1 MSEDHGTEIQT
12 LKKHFPF
19 DRLKAEELASLC
31 TSGQLKDYSADDV
44 IFNEGDEGDYFCIIL
59 SGSVRIS
66 TVIPEVGE
74 ESLSILYEGDFFGE
88 MALIDDAPRAAAA
101 ISHTPTRLLVIQKQ
115 EFDNLV
121 DHNNPAAYWI
131 LWGLAKKLSQRL
143 RETDQR
149 LKAILALIRRF

>member
-1 MSEDHGTEIQT
+1 MSEEQLAEVNT
-12 LKKHFPF
+12 LKEYFPF
-19 DRLKAEELASLC
+19 DRLKDEELQSLYK
-31 TSGQLKDYSADDV
+31 SGYVKDYETDEIV
-44 IFNEGDEGDYFCIIL
+44 FNEGDSGDYFCIIL
-59 SGSVRIS
+59 SGSIRIS

-74 ESLSILYEGDFFGE
+74 ESLSILYKGDFFGE

-101 ISHTPTRLLVIQKQ
+101 IAHNAVRLLIINKK
-115 EFDNLV
+115 EFDELV
-121 DHNNPAAYWI
+121 DQNNPAAYWV

>member
-1 MSEDHGTEIQT
+1 MSEDHGTEIQI

-19 DRLKAEELASLC
+19 DRLKVEELTSLC
-31 TSGQLKDYSADDV
+31 SSGQIKDYTNDDV
-44 IFNEGDEGDYFCIIL
+44 IFNEGDVGEYFCVIL
-59 SGSVRIS
+59 SGSIRIS

-88 MALIDDAPRAAAA
+88 MALMDDAPRAAAA
-101 ISHTPTRLLVIQKQ
+101 IAHTPTRLLVIQKK
-115 EFDNLV
+115 EFNDLV
-121 DHNNPAAYWI
+121 DQNNPAAYWI

>member
-1 MSEDHGTEIQT
+1 MKEETSAETKT
-12 LKKHFPF
+12 LKNYFPF
-19 DRLKAEELASLC
+19 DRLNDSELKTLYN
-31 TSGQLKDYSADDV
+31 SGKVKEYQADEI
-44 IFNEGDEGDYFCIIL
+44 IFHEGDRGDYFCIIL
-59 SGSVRIS
+59 SGSIRIS

-74 ESLSILYEGDFFGE
+74 ESLSILYQGDFFGE

-101 ISHTPTRLLVIQKQ
+101 IAHTPTELLIMQKK
-115 EFDNLV
+115 EFDDLV
-121 DHNNPAAYWI
+121 DKNNPAAYWI

>member
-1 MSEDHGTEIQT
+1 MSADHGEDVKILQ
-12 LKKHFPF
+12 KFFPF
-19 DRLKAEELASLC
+19 DRLKKEELESLYK
-31 TSGQLKDYSADDV
+31 SGGIKNYSTDEM
-44 IFNEGDEGDYFCIIL
+44 IFNEGDVGDYFCIIL
-59 SGSVRIS
+59 SGSIRIS

-74 ESLSILYEGDFFGE
+74 ESLSILYQGDFFGE

-101 ISHTPTRLLVIQKQ
+101 IAHAPTDLLIIQKE
-115 EFDNLV
+115 EFDRLV

>member
-1 MSEDHGTEIQT
+1 MSEDFALEVQIM
-12 LKKHFPF
+12 KKHFPF
-19 DRLKAEELASLC
+19 DRLNPDELVTLC
-31 TSGQLKDYSADDV
+31 KLGQIRDYPPDSI

-59 SGSVRIS
+59 TGSVRIS
-66 TVIPEVGE
+66 TVIPDVGE

-101 ISHTPTRLLVIQKQ
+101 IAHTPTRLLIIQKK

>member
-1 MSEDHGTEIQT
+1 MSEDYGAEVQT

-19 DRLKAEELASLC
+19 DRLKADELTLLC
-31 TSGQLKDYSADDV
+31 KSGQVKDYSNDDV
-44 IFNEGDEGDYFCIIL
+44 VFNEGDMGDYFCIIL
-59 SGSVRIS
+59 SGSIRIS

-88 MALIDDAPRAAAA
+88 MALIDDAPRSAAA
-101 ISHTPTRLLVIQKQ
+101 IAHTPTRLLIIQKD
-115 EFDNLV
+115 EFDRMV

>member
-1 MSEDHGTEIQT
+1 MSEDHGTEIQI

-19 DRLKAEELASLC
+19 DRLGDKELFSLC
-31 TSGQLKDYSADDV
+31 NSGQIKDYTNDDV
-44 IFNEGDEGDYFCIIL
+44 IFNEGDVGEYFCVIL
-59 SGSVRIS
+59 SGSIRIS

-88 MALIDDAPRAAAA
+88 MALMDDAPRAAAA
-101 ISHTPTRLLVIQKQ
+101 IAHTPTRLLVIQKK
-115 EFDNLV
+115 EFNDLV
-121 DHNNPAAYWI
+121 DQNNPAAYWI